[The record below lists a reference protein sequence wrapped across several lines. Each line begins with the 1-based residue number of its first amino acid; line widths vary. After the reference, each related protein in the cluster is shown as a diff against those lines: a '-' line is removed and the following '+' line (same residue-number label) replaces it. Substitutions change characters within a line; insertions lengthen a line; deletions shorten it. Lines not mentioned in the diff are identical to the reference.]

1 MNSLKIAHLAVDEKF
16 IDHAIKA
23 FESEAP
29 GSNDL
34 YVLSKAPLKLVKS
47 KAEIVSRFQAISGAL
62 ATKLSEYDLIIIHS
76 LNPAWFRTIKN
87 IPIGKTLVW
96 LGWGYDY
103 YDIIKKSK
111 EDLLL
116 PLTQSALKH
125 TKKRSTARKA
135 KEKIIKLIRPTKES
149 IIERIEIFAPV
160 LPIEYELVQNG
171 SVAQKFPQ
179 QAIWNYG
186 NLEDDMVKGF
196 LNEKSEGDSILVGNS
211 ASAENN
217 HIDAFSLLS
226 KMRVTERK
234 IYSPLSY
241 GDPEYR
247 QLILNEGEKHFEK
260 KFVPLIDFMLISEY
274 VKTLKACG
282 FVVMNHLRQQA
293 VGNIVIMLYLG
304 AKVFLRAECPTFAF
318 LKMQGAV
325 IFTVQELEKTPSL
338 IDQRLDQESM
348 AINKRIVEANWSRDA
363 SKKKT
368 RNLLMQACNI
378 KNGN

>member
-1 MNSLKIAHLAVDEKF
+1 MI
-16 IDHAIKA
+16 
-23 FESEAP
+23 
-29 GSNDL
+29 
-34 YVLSKAPLKLVKS
+34 
-47 KAEIVSRFQAISGAL
+47 
-62 ATKLSEYDLIIIHS
+62 
-76 LNPAWFRTIKN
+76 
-87 IPIGKTLVW
+87 
-96 LGWGYDY
+96 
-103 YDIIKKSK
+103 
-111 EDLLL
+111 
-116 PLTQSALKH
+116 
-125 TKKRSTARKA
+125 